1 MNDIGINNLGIV
13 LKNQITKECE
23 SPLILDFGEIQ
34 DDYSLKTNTFPIPIP
49 VSDYLVCRSLTI
61 GKKGGII
68 AVSDKYNHSHVV
80 NTGEHEHLF
89 NCPTAGSVTIEGGEH
104 EHNVSVDE
112 HNHQVFISSKMC
124 TVKPYDRVL
133 VAWVGNDAVVIDII
147 FKAEVIIENE

>member
-61 GKKGGII
+61 GKEGGII

-80 NTGEHEHLF
+80 NAGEHK
-89 NCPTAGSVTIEGGEH
+89 
-104 EHNVSVDE
+104 HNISVDE
-112 HNHQVFISSKMC
+112 HSHEVFISSKMC
-124 TVKPYDRVL
+124 TVKPHDRVL
-133 VAWVGNDAVVIDII
+133 VAWVGSDAVVIDII
-147 FKAEVIIENE
+147 LKAEVIIENE